1 MKLTK
6 PPRLIR
12 SHLPYPLFEKP
23 ATESGMKIL
32 VPLRNVKDTLVSYY
46 EFYKTTSALGNFTG
60 TWNDFF
66 ELFRNKQL
74 AFGDYFDWV
83 SAYWKASMSNK
94 NIYFIKYEDLKRNPH
109 RGVQTIA
116 DYFHVKLSEEQ
127 VDTIVNYTSF
137 NEMKKNPSTNF
148 FQQVLGEKSNYFRKG
163 EVGDWKN
170 YFSEEQNEYVDKLIE
185 EQITSIGLNFDYE

>member
-1 MKLTK
+1 M
-6 PPRLIR
+6 R
-12 SHLPYPLFEKP
+12 
-23 ATESGMKIL
+23 IL

-46 EFYKTTSALGNFTG
+46 EFYKTTPTLGNFTG

-109 RGVQTIA
+109 KGVRTIA
-116 DYFHVKLSEEQ
+116 DYFNVKLSEDQ
-127 VDTIVNYTSF
+127 IDTIVKYTSF
-137 NEMKKNPSTNF
+137 NEMRKNPSTNF
-148 FQQVLGEKSNYFRKG
+148 FQQVQGKRVIILER
-163 EVGDWKN
+163 V
-170 YFSEEQNEYVDKLIE
+170 KLETGKIISQE
-185 EQITSIGLNFDYE
+185 NKMNMLINLLRNN